1 MNDKNSSDFKRIQNR
16 ADIVEIVKT
25 YVPLESHGKN
35 YFGVCP
41 FHDDHSPS
49 MSVSPEKQ
57 IYKCFVCGATG
68 NIFNF
73 VENFLGVTF
82 LEAVKI
88 VADRV
93 GENFTI
99 KENKEDTRNKK
110 YYDIMNLATLLYQNN
125 LRTPEGAEAREYLH
139 KRGITDEIIKDFSI
153 GLAPR
158 QADMLYK
165 LLSSKN
171 ISKKDMDDL
180 GLIAEGENGTYDLFR
195 NRIMFPLKSPTGKVN
210 GYSGR
215 IYNTTSNSKYI
226 NTRETVIF
234 KKRENLFNYHLA
246 APAARQEKF
255 IVICEGQMDAIRI
268 YSVGIK
274 NVVATMG
281 TALAKEQVALLK
293 KLGVKVIV
301 VMDNDSAG
309 EMASIS
315 IGQTLTKEGIDLGI
329 VRLTGKKDPD
339 EYIITY
345 GVDAFK
351 DNIKHPMS
359 YPEFMEITLRK
370 NRNLANPTELSA
382 YINDMINMISDSN
395 DDILIEVTINKL
407 VDEFHLDKEL
417 LKSRVKNK
425 SVEITEDVA
434 PKIQQNSTEI
444 GDKQA
449 KQSNKFNRAFKTML
463 YYMMNDTDC
472 MRLFLH
478 YQLNLP
484 KCKYRLVSN
493 NLIYYFELNRSIDF
507 ADYLTFSEDYE
518 EVSEVVKEI
527 IRDVH
532 VDEFSTKDMEAVIKI
547 MKTMIDNEKIRELKE
562 EMKTELDVNRKKRLF
577 ESIIEIKKGC
587 VENGR
592 N

>member
-1 MNDKNSSDFKRIQNR
+1 MNDNNTSDFKRIQSR
-16 ADIVEIVKT
+16 ADIVEIIKN
-25 YVPLESHGKN
+25 YVTLESHGKN

-68 NIFNF
+68 NVFNF
-73 VENFLGVTF
+73 VENFLGVSF

-88 VADRV
+88 VADRI

-99 KENKEDTRNKK
+99 KASKEDERNKK
-110 YYDIMNLATLLYQNN
+110 YYDIMNLATMLYQNN
-125 LRTPEGAEAREYLH
+125 LRTPAGQEARDYLH
-139 KRGITDEIIKDFSI
+139 KRGLSDEVIKDFSI
-153 GLAPR
+153 GLSLKEP
-158 QADMLYK
+158 DMLYK

-171 ISKKDMDDL
+171 ISKKDMNDL
-180 GLIAEGENGTYDLFR
+180 GLIAEGERGTYDLFR

-215 IYNTTSNSKYI
+215 IYNGESNSKYI
-226 NTRETVIF
+226 NTKETIIF

-246 APAARQEKF
+246 SPVARQEKF

-281 TALAKEQVALLK
+281 TALAKEQIALLK
-293 KLGVKVIV
+293 KLNAKVII
-301 VMDNDSAG
+301 VMDNDAAG
-309 EMASIS
+309 EMATIS
-315 IGQTLTKEGIDLGI
+315 IGQALMKESIDCGV

-339 EYIITY
+339 EYIIAY
-345 GVDAFK
+345 GVEAFR

-359 YPEFMEITLRK
+359 YPEFMEIALRK
-370 NRNLANPTELSA
+370 NRNLKNPTELSA
-382 YINDMINMISDSN
+382 YINDMINMIADSQ
-395 DDILIEVTINKL
+395 DEILIEVTINKL
-407 VDEFHLDKEL
+407 VDEFHLDKDL
-417 LKSRVKNK
+417 LKSRIKNK
-425 SVEITEDVA
+425 EVEITVEVA
-434 PKIQQNSTEI
+434 PE
-444 GDKQA
+444 KQEEKHSKDA
-449 KQSNKFNRAFKTML
+449 KQSTKFNKAFKTML

-507 ADYLTFSEDYE
+507 ADYLTFSEDYKD
-518 EVSEVVKEI
+518 VSEVVKEI

-532 VDEFSTKDMEAVIKI
+532 VEEFSIKDMEAVIEVVKS
-547 MKTMIDNEKIRELKE
+547 MIDAERIEELKR

-577 ESIIEIKKGC
+577 EEIIEIKKGC
-587 VENGR
+587 VKNGR